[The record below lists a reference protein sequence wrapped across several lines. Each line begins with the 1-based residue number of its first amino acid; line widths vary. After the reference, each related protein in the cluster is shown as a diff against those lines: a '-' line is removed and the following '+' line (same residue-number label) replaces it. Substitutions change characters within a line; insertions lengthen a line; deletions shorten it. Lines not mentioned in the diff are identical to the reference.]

1 MFKLINRALSI
12 FLKKILKEEI
22 RCYVMFGGI
31 INEFFSRFH
40 KIYFYNDHQ
49 FHKQFLRLIQINV
62 NLRYLASIFSFTLD

>member
-1 MFKLINRALSI
+1 MFKLIKRALSI
-12 FLKKILKEEI
+12 FLKKILKED
-22 RCYVMFGGI
+22 VMFGGI